1 VRPFP
6 EVSGVRHAYHQAGEV
21 KLHVAEA
28 GQGEPLLMLHGWPQH
43 WYAWR
48 HLIPTLAQRYRVICP
63 DLRGSGWSDA
73 PARGYEKET
82 MMHDIIALLDELGL
96 ERVRLVGHDW
106 GGWIGFLL
114 CLLAPER
121 VERFLALNIA
131 PPFIAPDAAALAT
144 TWRLWY
150 QAVIATPGIGAAVVR
165 QIPPRA
171 AAMEKW
177 MGVKSWD
184 AETRDVFFAQF
195 AEPARVNASVQLY
208 RTFQLHEL
216 PRVLA
221 GRYRATRLR
230 TPTRMLHGVD
240 DLVVVPAQFAGY
252 ERGADDMT
260 IELVPGCGHYPAD
273 DRPDL
278 VLDRALTFFA

>member
-1 VRPFP
+1 M
-6 EVSGVRHAYHQAGEV
+6 RHAFHQAGEV

-28 GQGEPLLMLHGWPQH
+28 GEGEPLLMLHGWPQH

-48 HLIPTLAQRYRVICP
+48 HLIPPLAQRYRVICP
-63 DLRGSGWSDA
+63 DLRGFGWSEA
-73 PARGYEKET
+73 PSRGYDKET
-82 MMHDIIALLDELGL
+82 MMRDVVALLDELGV

-106 GGWIGFLL
+106 GGWIGFLM

-121 VERFLALNIA
+121 VERFVSLNIT
-131 PPFIAPDAAALAT
+131 PPFARANVAALAT

-150 QAVIATPGIGAAVVR
+150 QFLISIPGIGAAAIR
-165 QIPPRA
+165 RIPERA
-171 AAMEKW
+171 KAMQTW
-177 MGVKSWD
+177 MGVRSWD

-208 RTFQLHEL
+208 RTFQLQEL

-221 GRYRATRLR
+221 GRYRTTRLR
-230 TPTRMLHGVD
+230 TPTLMLHGVHD
-240 DLVVVPAQFAGY
+240 AVVTPAQFAGC
-252 ERGADDMT
+252 ERDADDMT
-260 IELVPGCGHYPAD
+260 IELVPRCGHYPAD
-273 DRPDL
+273 DRPEL